1 MLKKLSLLLLLFSIV
16 ACNTSK
22 PVVRT
27 TRPQPVQR
35 TVKKPMPQT
44 SSTSKSTTATTVT
57 TAPKSEVLTAT
68 SNVKVTTE
76 IVLKYID
83 DFKDIAKNNMVQ
95 YGIPASIT
103 LAQGILESGS
113 GVGSLSQRANNH
125 FGIKCHKEWTGP
137 SVTHDDDAAQE
148 CFRKYEHPSESYRD
162 HSYFLT
168 SRSRYA
174 GLFDLPKDDYKAWAR
189 GLKAAGYATDPKY
202 PDKLISLIERYQLQQ
217 YDSEVLGSGKMG
229 STKVV
234 VSRETNSSV
243 QVYTVVKGDTLY
255 GIARKFNLTVD
266 EIKKKNN
273 LRDTDLIIGQTLRL

>member
-27 TRPQPVQR
+27 TKSQPVQR
-35 TVKKPMPQT
+35 TVKKPMAQT
-44 SSTSKSTTATTVT
+44 TSASKSTTATSSTS
-57 TAPKSEVLTAT
+57 APKSEVLTAT

-83 DFKDIAKNNMVQ
+83 DFKDIAKDNMVQ

-217 YDSEVLGSGKMG
+217 YDSEVLGNGKMG

-234 VSRETNSSV
+234 VSRETTSSV

>member
-1 MLKKLSLLLLLFSIV
+1 MLLFSIV

>member
-1 MLKKLSLLLLLFSIV
+1 MLKKLSLLLLLFTIV

-22 PVVRT
+22 PVVRNT
-27 TRPQPVQR
+27 KPQPVQR
-35 TVKKPMPQT
+35 TVKKPMVQT
-44 SSTSKSTTATTVT
+44 SSSTKSITAT

-83 DFKDIAKNNMVQ
+83 DFKDIAKDNMVQ

-202 PDKLISLIERYQLQQ
+202 SDKLISLIERYQLQQ

-234 VSRETNSSV
+234 VSSETTSNV

>member
-27 TRPQPVQR
+27 TKPQPVQR
-35 TVKKPMPQT
+35 TVKKPMAQT
-44 SSTSKSTTATTVT
+44 SSTSKSTTAT

-83 DFKDIAKNNMVQ
+83 DFKEIAKNNMVQ

-217 YDSEVLGSGKMG
+217 YDGEVIGSGKMG

-234 VSRETNSSV
+234 VSRETTSNV

-273 LRDTDLIIGQTLRL
+273 LKDTDLIIGQTLRL

>member
-1 MLKKLSLLLLLFSIV
+1 MLKKLSLLLLLFTIV

-27 TRPQPVQR
+27 TKPQPVQR
-35 TVKKPMPQT
+35 TVKKPMVQT
-44 SSTSKSTTATTVT
+44 SSSTKSTTAT

-83 DFKDIAKNNMVQ
+83 DFKDIAKDNMVQ

-202 PDKLISLIERYQLQQ
+202 SDKLISLIERYQLQQ
-217 YDSEVLGSGKMG
+217 YDSEVLGIGKMG

-234 VSRETNSSV
+234 VSSETTSNV